1 MNNANSRPPMRIE
14 RWLMYL
20 QQFDF
25 KVKYLPG
32 KINGADYLSRHAM
45 PLPPKDRRSVSYREA
60 TVRQLVLS
68 AVPRAVS
75 LAEIQTETARDPQ
88 LMKLLP
94 LLISGDKESVKADSK
109 IYQFYHVFEELSHAE
124 NVILR
129 GSQIVVPTELQD
141 RVLEICHES
150 HLGIVKSKQ
159 LLRSKVWFP
168 GIDKKME
175 AKISGCIPCQ
185 AAIPRKQRDPLVM
198 TEIPALP
205 WQNVAIDFCGPF
217 PSGELVLVVIYE
229 RSRYPAIEV
238 VTSTSAKSTIL
249 ALTKIFAIHGI
260 PEQIKSDNGPPF
272 QSEDFKRFCEGQG
285 IHHRKISP
293 LWPEANGLVENFMK
307 SVGKIPKIAHSS
319 GQDWVRQLFTF
330 VGHYRAVPHPSTGK
344 SPNKVIFGRELRNK
358 LPQLTCQQDDEEVS
372 ARDAVIKDKQ
382 KLYADN
388 HRHNRLHDLLH
399 GDLVIAKQAHV
410 GLHPVSC
417 FNVRLR
423 TPDAQRTINITLTSI
438 T

>member
-1 MNNANSRPPMRIE
+1 MRIE

-45 PLPPKDRRSVSYREA
+45 PLSPKDRRSVSYRDA

-94 LLISGDKESVKADSK
+94 LLISGDKESVKAVST
-109 IYQFYHVFEELSHAE
+109 ISQSYQVLEELSHAE

-129 GSQIVVPTELQD
+129 GSQIVVPTVLQD
-141 RVLEICHES
+141 RVLEICHGA

-159 LLRSKVWFP
+159 LLCSKVWFP

-175 AKISGCIPCQ
+175 ANISGCIPCQ

-217 PSGELVLVVIYE
+217 PLRELVLVVIEE
-229 RSRYPAIEV
+229 RSRYPAIAV
-238 VTSTSAKSTIL
+238 VTSASAKSTIL

-260 PEQIKSDNGPPF
+260 PEQIKSDSGPPF

-307 SVGKIPKIAHSS
+307 SVGKIAKIAHSS
-319 GQDWVRQLFTF
+319 GQDLVRQLFTF

-344 SPNKVIFGRELRNK
+344 SPNKVIFGRKLRKN
-358 LPQLTCQQDDEEVS
+358 C
-372 ARDAVIKDKQ
+372 
-382 KLYADN
+382 
-388 HRHNRLHDLLH
+388 HN
-399 GDLVIAKQAHV
+399 
-410 GLHPVSC
+410 
-417 FNVRLR
+417 
-423 TPDAQRTINITLTSI
+423 
-438 T
+438 